1 MLGGYVIIL
10 LLLAGLLYC
19 GASDAAPQQE
29 LTGFEILSASD
40 SVDVDVNLKPI
51 GELSPGMKAIL
62 AYYAMRANGGCPPGE
77 WDENTRVYKMECPL
91 TTALGLGYQCSDA
104 QISLVKTW
112 FKDGIPA
119 LGLLDAKKA
128 QEVNKDKDFA
138 SICSNTPYTATHQ
151 SIWNSIRVK
160 QLDGGKVTITAK
172 GDWTSGPE
180 GDSGSFQAVTTYRIL
195 TDRVQVVD
203 HKEESN

>member
-1 MLGGYVIIL
+1 VIIL
-10 LLLAGLLYC
+10 LFLVGLLYC
-19 GASDAAPQQE
+19 GPSDAVPQKE
-29 LTGFEILSASD
+29 AGEIEIFSASD
-40 SVDVDVNLKPI
+40 SMTVDVNLKQL
-51 GELSPGMKAIL
+51 GELSPAMKAIFAL
-62 AYYAMRANGGCPPGE
+62 YAMRANGGCPPGE
-77 WDENTRVYKMECPL
+77 FDANTKVYKMECPL
-91 TTALGLGYQCSDA
+91 TSALGLGYQCSDA
-104 QISLVKTW
+104 QITLVKTW

-119 LGLLDAKKA
+119 LGLLDSKKA

-160 QLDGGKVTITAK
+160 ELDGGKVTITAK

>member
-1 MLGGYVIIL
+1 VIIL
-10 LLLAGLLYC
+10 LILVGLFY
-19 GASDAAPQQE
+19 GGPIDAASPE
-29 LTGFEILSASD
+29 ESNGIVIFSASD
-40 SVDVDVNLKPI
+40 SMTVDVNLKPL

-77 WDENTRVYKMECPL
+77 WDDNTKVYKMECPL

-104 QISLVKTW
+104 QITLVKTW

-119 LGLLDAKKA
+119 LGLLDPKKA
-128 QEVNKDKDFA
+128 QEVNKNKDFA
-138 SICSNTPYTATHQ
+138 SICTNTPYTATHQ
-151 SIWNSIRVK
+151 SMWDSIRVK
-160 QLDGGKVTITAK
+160 QSDGGMVTITAE

-195 TDRVQVVD
+195 KDRVQVVD